1 MARPGIGYTETIATS
16 KSVQTTNKPQPL
28 IAAGAISGVMKGNLG
43 SGNRAQ
49 EVIYWHLARICQQ
62 LSVTLNK
69 KTGDTGLNMTCVN
82 TELTIDNAGG
92 R

>member
-1 MARPGIGYTETIATS
+1 MARPGTGYTETIATS
-16 KSVQTTNKPQPL
+16 KRVQTANKPQPL
-28 IAAGAISGVMKGNLG
+28 IKAGAISGVMKGNLE

-49 EVIYWHLARICQQ
+49 EVIYWHLAGTCQQ

-69 KTGDTGLNMTCVN
+69 KTGDIGLSMTCVN
-82 TELTIDNAGG
+82 TETDH